1 MLSLGLHP
9 FCRNGPEL
17 GIEIDLGP
25 FAPEASEG
33 RTSVSSCHSMRQ
45 RVGTDKLDI
54 TSDRI
59 NFGNSSGRSVGM
71 FCFFWFL
78 KGHANT

>member
-1 MLSLGLHP
+1 
-9 FCRNGPEL
+9 
-17 GIEIDLGP
+17 
-25 FAPEASEG
+25 
-33 RTSVSSCHSMRQ
+33 MRQ

-71 FCFFWFL
+71 FCFWFL